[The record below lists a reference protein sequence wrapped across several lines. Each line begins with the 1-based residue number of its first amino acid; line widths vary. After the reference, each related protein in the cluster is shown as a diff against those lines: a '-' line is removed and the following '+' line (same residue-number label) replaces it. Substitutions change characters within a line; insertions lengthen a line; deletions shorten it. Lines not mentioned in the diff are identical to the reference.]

1 VQLRRDAFVTTDELL
16 ATLRARLAHYKVPK
30 TLELLVELPRIGS
43 GKIDRSELKSRA
55 TEVKV

>member
-1 VQLRRDAFVTTDELL
+1 VTTDELL

-55 TEVKV
+55 TGVKV